1 MADAGAVAR
10 RYALDRDETEELL
23 LDVEARG
30 WVRHSSF
37 AGSGGWSL
45 TDAGR
50 AEDERRLA
58 DELDATGARPAV
70 EEAHA
75 LFQPLNE
82 RFLAATTAWQI
93 RPTPWDAMAENDHTD
108 WRWDG
113 RVLDRLGALHRRM
126 EPVCEMLTARLER
139 FDGYPDRYRRALAR
153 VEHGDPTWVDQPGMD
168 SCHTVWFEL
177 HEDLLSTLGLERGGA
192 SGASAGS

>member
-1 MADAGAVAR
+1 MADSGAVAR
-10 RYALDRDETEELL
+10 RYGLGRAETEELL
-23 LDVEARG
+23 LDAEARG
-30 WVRHSSF
+30 WVRRSSF

-58 DELDATGARPAV
+58 EELDAAGARSTV
-70 EEAHA
+70 EEAHD

-93 RPTPWDAMAENDHTD
+93 RPTPGDRMAANDHTD

-113 RVLDRLGALHRRM
+113 RVVDRLVAIHRRLG
-126 EPVCEMLTARLER
+126 PVCEKLTARLER
-139 FDGYPDRYRRALAR
+139 FDGYPERYGRALAR
-153 VEHGDPTWVDQPGMD
+153 VERGDPTWVDQPGID

-177 HEDLLSTLGLERGGA
+177 HEDLLSTLGLERGA
-192 SGASAGS
+192 